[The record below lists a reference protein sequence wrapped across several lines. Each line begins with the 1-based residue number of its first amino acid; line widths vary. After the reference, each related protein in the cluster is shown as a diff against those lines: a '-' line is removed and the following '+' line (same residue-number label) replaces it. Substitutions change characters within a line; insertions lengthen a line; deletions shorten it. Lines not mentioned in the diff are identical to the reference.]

1 MKTILPRLRALIT
14 PLPLVATVP
23 FAPVVF
29 APAAFAQD
37 DAEGDADEAEA
48 DEDADSAKP
57 ADAAEAADAGDE
69 GATGEGT
76 ETGTAAAAEK
86 PVLEETIYVVQG
98 KRFLARGHFE
108 LTPQFVWS
116 VNDSFS
122 AHTGTMVSGLYH
134 LKENVALE
142 LNAGVFA
149 WWDEPGVSTPRLG
162 GRDTAMTTELRQK
175 ENLAPE
181 RVKRYQFPYLVAAD
195 LQWSPLYGKVDFHEL
210 VLGQFNLYLSVG
222 AGIVGLQLETLT
234 AGVPDKTFVEL
245 NGPFGALPPMA
256 LTTSFG
262 GGLRF
267 YFTEWLG
274 ARVEVRDYVTP
285 LSVFQNGEN
294 AVEDADVPSF
304 DVTNTVLAQV
314 GVSFVF

>member
-1 MKTILPRLRALIT
+1 MKTLPPGLRAFTRTLFCA
-14 PLPLVATVP
+14 LPLLS
-23 FAPVVF
+23 
-29 APAAFAQD
+29 APALADDEVNDSD
-37 DAEGDADEAEA
+37 DAADEGAEKSEDGAGDEREEGA
-48 DEDADSAKP
+48 DDKAGEE
-57 ADAAEAADAGDE
+57 AEAADDE
-69 GATGEGT
+69 
-76 ETGTAAAAEK
+76 AAAALAAATK
-86 PVLEETIYVVQG
+86 PQLEETIYVVQG

-122 AHTGTMVSGLYH
+122 AHTGMMLSGLYH

-142 LNAGVFA
+142 MNVGVFG
-149 WWDEPGVSTPRLG
+149 WWDAPGVSDPRLG
-162 GRDTAMTTELRQK
+162 GRDTSMTTELRAK

-181 RVKRYQFPYLVAAD
+181 RVKLYQFPYVVSAD

-210 VLGQFNLYLSVG
+210 VLGQFNVYLSVG

-234 AGVPDKTFVEL
+234 PGSPNKTFVEL

-274 ARVEVRDYVTP
+274 MRVEVRDYVTP
-285 LSVFQNGEN
+285 LSVFQSGEN
-294 AVEDADVPSF
+294 AIADANSPSF

>member
-1 MKTILPRLRALIT
+1 MKYLPTGLRALLCT
-14 PLPLVATVP
+14 LPL
-23 FAPVVF
+23 FA
-29 APAAFAQD
+29 APALAVD
-37 DAEGDADEAEA
+37 DSADKGETAETEEGEGADEKEEEEEGNDDKA
-48 DEDADSAKP
+48 P
-57 ADAAEAADAGDE
+57 DAAPDAAVD
-69 GATGEGT
+69 GT
-76 ETGTAAAAEK
+76 SAPK
-86 PVLEETIYVVQG
+86 PVFEETIYVVQG

-108 LTPQFVWS
+108 LTPQFAWS

-122 AHTGTMVSGLYH
+122 AHTGMMVSGLYH

-142 LNAGVFA
+142 LNVGVFG
-149 WWDEPGVSTPRLG
+149 WWDEPGVSDPRLG
-162 GRDTAMTTELRQK
+162 GRDTAMTTELREK

-181 RVKRYQFPYLVAAD
+181 RVKLYQFPYVISGD

-222 AGIVGLQLETLT
+222 AGVMGLQLETLT
-234 AGVPDKTFVEL
+234 PGVPNKTFVDL

-274 ARVEVRDYVTP
+274 MRVEVRDYVTP
-285 LSVFQNGEN
+285 LSVFQSGEN
-294 AVEDADVPSF
+294 AVADADAPSF

>member
-1 MKTILPRLRALIT
+1 MKTLSTGLRALLCSMPLLAT
-14 PLPLVATVP
+14 PAL
-23 FAPVVF
+23 
-29 APAAFAQD
+29 AQD
-37 DAEGDADEAEA
+37 DEDEAGDDGAAKPAADAADEEE
-48 DEDADSAKP
+48 EDAD
-57 ADAAEAADAGDE
+57 ADKAEGEGADGEGGGAAAAAD
-69 GATGEGT
+69 TP
-76 ETGTAAAAEK
+76 AAEK
-86 PVLEETIYVVQG
+86 PVLEETIFVVQG

-108 LTPQFVWS
+108 LTPQLAWS

-122 AHTGTMVSGLYH
+122 SHTGLMVSGLYH
-134 LKENVALE
+134 LKENVAFE
-142 LNAGVFA
+142 LTGGVFG
-149 WWDEPGVSTPRLG
+149 WWDDGAEGPRLG
-162 GRDTAMTTELRQK
+162 GRDSDMTTELRQK

-181 RVKRYQFPYLVAAD
+181 RVKLYQFPWVVAAD

-234 AGVPDKTFVEL
+234 PATPKTFVDL
-245 NGPFGALPPMA
+245 GMPVA

-267 YFTEWLG
+267 YFTDWLG

-285 LSVFQNGEN
+285 LSVFQSGDN
-294 AVEDADVPSF
+294 AVEDADAPSF
-304 DVTNTVLAQV
+304 DVTNTVLTQV